1 MRLIA
6 ASTLNAFAEAN
17 PGSAASLV
25 HWRSIVKAARW
36 TTMNDASATFSKSK
50 VVNADRIRFAI
61 AGGAY
66 RLVCAIDFRRQIVF
80 VKFIGT
86 HAEYDAIDA
95 ATVARF

>member
-1 MRLIA
+1 LIA
-6 ASTLNAFAEAN
+6 ASTLHTFAEAH
-17 PGSAASLV
+17 PAAAASLA
-25 HWRSIVKAARW
+25 HWRSIMKAARW
-36 TTMNDASATFSKSK
+36 ANMGEVSATFSKSK
-50 VVNADRIRFAI
+50 VINADRIRFAV

-66 RLVCAIDFRRQIVF
+66 RLICAIDFGRQIVF